1 MFPAEI
7 FSRTPCISISVH
19 VSVIFEPWKWTM
31 VQECWE
37 TWEFVHKVQVLILNY
52 SKVYKLWHLSFTY
65 IVWTGLQS
73 PTFSSSHSQG
83 SVKTTPLPHS
93 RLLWDF
99 KNARPLIAST
109 EQHPVQSNH
118 VLHCRVWSPDWLG
131 FLLQVIKCAVF
142 SPYLACSGNLCT
154 TFDQPSRAKN
164 NPHAHRGGKCAPN
177 GDTGGPKPIPLPP
190 PPFFSSLPFCWS
202 FFTFLPLLCSSP
214 SFIPSSTLFF
224 LTLPLFQGPMTRC

>member
-1 MFPAEI
+1 MSE
-7 FSRTPCISISVH
+7 
-19 VSVIFEPWKWTM
+19 
-31 VQECWE
+31 QEE
-37 TWEFVHKVQVLILNY
+37 
-52 SKVYKLWHLSFTY
+52 
-65 IVWTGLQS
+65 GLQS

-83 SVKTTPLPHS
+83 SVKTPPLPHS

-164 NPHAHRGGKCAPN
+164 NPHVHKGGKCAPN
-177 GDTGGPKPIPLPP
+177 GDTGGPKPIPLFFPP
-190 PPFFSSLPFCWS
+190 SSPPFPSADHFSL
-202 FFTFLPLLCSSP
+202 FFPCSVLRYLLFLPP
-214 SFIPSSTLFF
+214 HFSF
-224 LTLPLFQGPMTRC
+224 